1 MREGLFNMK
10 LLRLATLS
18 SIILSSMVFA
28 DDNQPLELETN
39 TTTVNSQLEPSLTTH
54 NETLVA
60 PPVAVANQQES
71 QDFVSAWGVSV
82 QGGTLG
88 IGINLAHALYSDYLD
103 IRGQYNFLPMS
114 KFNIED
120 NEFNVKFNTLGLLL
134 DYKPFGGSFR
144 FTGGMY
150 YDNRSLTLSGNNID
164 IGNGM
169 TASGSASINYPS
181 FSPYLG
187 IGIGSQAASTIDK
200 KGFLIN
206 FDAGVMLAKA
216 TVSTNLQCNSTSA
229 GSCDDFNNQVN
240 TFTDNLD
247 SGLRAFPFY
256 PVLSLSL
263 GYRF

>member
-1 MREGLFNMK
+1 MRLVK
-10 LLRLATLS
+10 LATIS
-18 SIILSSMVFA
+18 SVILSTMVFA
-28 DDNQPLELETN
+28 DENQTLELENNVTPN
-39 TTTVNSQLEPSLTTH
+39 QTIVAPATTAAH
-54 NETLVA
+54 NEALVSA
-60 PPVAVANQQES
+60 LPVVANQQES

-88 IGINLAHALYSDYLD
+88 IGINVAHALYDDYLD
-103 IRGQYNFLPMS
+103 IRGQYNFLPMGS
-114 KFNIED
+114 QNID
-120 NEFNVKFNTLGLLL
+120 GNEYSVKFNTLGMLL

-150 YDNRSLTLSGNNID
+150 YDNRSLTLSSNKID
-164 IGNGM
+164 IGDGM
-169 TASGSASINYPS
+169 TASGSASISYPT

-187 IGIGSQAASTIDK
+187 IGIGSQAASSIDK

-206 FDAGVMLAKA
+206 FDAGVMFAKA
-216 TVSTNLQCNSTSA
+216 TTSTNLTCNSTTP
-229 GSCDDFNNQVN
+229 GSCDSFNSQVN

-247 SGLRAFPFY
+247 SGLRAFPYY

>member
-1 MREGLFNMK
+1 MR

-28 DDNQPLELETN
+28 DDNQPLELEAN
-39 TTTVNSQLEPSLTTH
+39 TTTVNSQLEPNSTITH
-54 NETLVA
+54 NETLIA

-103 IRGQYNFLPMS
+103 IRGQYNFLPIS
-114 KFNIED
+114 KFDIDN

-164 IGNGM
+164 IGDGM

-229 GSCDDFNNQVN
+229 GSCDNFNNQVN